1 MNQSTNVD
9 ITTTDKLDEALKL
22 YQDHLMNVEF
32 NTRMRAQMVTLKA
45 LSDAGFI
52 SDLNIN
58 DFWNPE
64 NVKGATEYLNKLIH
78 KHKPTKINTMKK
90 FQITVERTY
99 TTTVEVELE
108 NKSDLLD
115 DNGQFKNT
123 VFADGIVDTICEQ
136 EMEQMDTDGLAVTK
150 CLAITDIH
158 NIKTIYFLKQ

>member
-1 MNQSTNVD
+1 
-9 ITTTDKLDEALKL
+9 
-22 YQDHLMNVEF
+22 
-32 NTRMRAQMVTLKA
+32 
-45 LSDAGFI
+45 
-52 SDLNIN
+52 
-58 DFWNPE
+58 
-64 NVKGATEYLNKLIH
+64 
-78 KHKPTKINTMKK
+78 MKK

-150 CLAITDIH
+150 CLDITDIH